1 MIAQHRGRKLPLFGL
16 VQAIALG
23 SAVCQVWAQQDAQT
37 RFPSATRAPS
47 QGAASKAVPTHLNQI
62 DVQPLT
68 PKLIPVSPGD
78 PIAVVN
84 NQVITR
90 QQLADECVA
99 RKGKEILELLINRTL
114 IDQALRAKK
123 MEITGVD
130 IDQEIES
137 VAQRFGIGRERWLL
151 TLEKE
156 RGISPI
162 QYARDIIYPGLAL
175 RRLCSGRVQVTP
187 DDLKKAFEANFG
199 EKLRVRMILVEK
211 QQSATEVWEELRKN
225 PAAFEKLAKERSI
238 DPNSG
243 SLGGLLPEAIT
254 RHAIPENLS
263 DAAFRQLV
271 DGDPAD
277 HDPTHKPKDGDFT
290 GPIQVGD
297 MGWVVLRRETVV
309 PAAHADPKDK
319 AVQEQTYNLIYDV
332 KLKESMGKFFEE
344 LIKGAA
350 IENQLT
356 GTVKLANEEK
366 SPEYATDQNLQRM
379 SGEGAAKGADPR
391 SKSAAPAVQR
401 MKMPPPAALSPEAA
415 KQFDS
420 LNRPLKPGGNTA
432 GGAAGSTAGA
442 ASSPNN

>member
-1 MIAQHRGRKLPLFGL
+1 M
-16 VQAIALG
+16 VQAALLTL
-23 SAVCQVWAQQDAQT
+23 AVCTAWGQQGAQSNFPPTARAQ
-37 RFPSATRAPS
+37 S
-47 QGAASKAVPTHLNQI
+47 QGAGSNGVPRHLNQI
-62 DVQPLT
+62 EVQPLT

-123 MEITGVD
+123 SEITGAD
-130 IDQEIES
+130 IDQEIENI
-137 VAQRFGIGRERWLL
+137 AQRFGVPREKWLL

-187 DDLKKAFEANFG
+187 DDLKKAFESYFG
-199 EKLRVRMILVEK
+199 DKLRVRMILVEK
-211 QQSATEVWEELRKN
+211 QTTATEIWGELRKN
-225 PAAFEKLAKERSI
+225 PGAFENLAKERSI
-238 DPNSG
+238 DPNSA
-243 SLGGLLPEAIT
+243 SIGGLLAQPIT
-254 RHAIPENLS
+254 RHAVPENLS
-263 DAAFRQLV
+263 DKAYRQLV
-271 DGDPAD
+271 DGDSAD

-290 GPIQVGD
+290 GPIEVGEL
-297 MGWVVLRRETVV
+297 GWVILRRESVE
-309 PAAHADPKDK
+309 PAVKGADLKDPR
-319 AVQEQTYNLIYDV
+319 VQKQTYDMIYEV
-332 KLKESMGKFFEE
+332 KLKEAMATIFEE
-344 LIKGAA
+344 LVKGAA

-356 GTVKLANEEK
+356 GTVKLANEERH
-366 SPEYATDQNLQRM
+366 PDYATDNNLQLM
-379 SGEGAAKGADPR
+379 SGQGASKGGDPR
-391 SKSAAPAVQR
+391 NQPGAPAAPR

-420 LNRPLKPGGNTA
+420 LNRPLKQSSGSPA
-432 GGAAGSTAGA
+432 SSTATSTTPA
-442 ASSPNN
+442 TPNN